1 MRYCLSNLDNI
12 PISSYSGTRF
22 LSPEIEITQFP
33 DGFRLKNV
41 FFDVAKVIIFF
52 LSTCVKYS
60 CNGAGKT

>member
-33 DGFRLKNV
+33 DGSHLKNV
-41 FFDVAKVIIFF
+41 F
-52 LSTCVKYS
+52 LMLQR
-60 CNGAGKT
+60 